1 MTVII
6 GRKYVIKILKIT
18 KIINYVKPVFKE
30 LISFNIIGIINTV
43 VTYTIYSTLVFL
55 KIDYKIALVLE
66 YCFGITFSF
75 FLNRR
80 FTFHHKEFITLHMIF
95 SMIGSYLVVLVLN
108 MVFLMFLVEKLAI
121 NKYLGQLTALTVSVA
136 LSFLAQKYIVF
147 THTRKET
154 ND

>member
-1 MTVII
+1 
-6 GRKYVIKILKIT
+6 
-18 KIINYVKPVFKE
+18 
-30 LISFNIIGIINTV
+30 
-43 VTYTIYSTLVFL
+43 
-55 KIDYKIALVLE
+55 
-66 YCFGITFSF
+66 
-75 FLNRR
+75 
-80 FTFHHKEFITLHMIF
+80 MIF